1 MNKPNPHIVKKAGI
15 VYTDNQQGIIP
26 DRGGNHMN
34 ENRAGLG
41 YQDFEEVRSQHIFY
55 IDKTDFIREWWEYAD
70 KVTLITRPR
79 RFGKTLNMSMTECF
93 FSNKYKDRGD
103 LFEGLSIWEEKSP
116 DGEYQY
122 RKLQGT
128 FPVIFLSFANVK
140 ASSYEEMVFK
150 ITQVITELYNEND
163 YLLKESLLNEKEQ
176 EYYHNIKPGMDA
188 KLATDAIRS
197 MAGFMQ
203 RHYNQKAIIILDEYD
218 TPMQDAW
225 ISGYWEETVSFFS
238 GLFNSTFKTNKY
250 LERGLITGI
259 TRVANVS
266 LREPAESI
274 FTGMNNLDVITTT
287 SDKYTTAFG
296 FTEEE
301 VFTALDDAG
310 LGEQK
315 EKVKKWYDGFIFGTS
330 TDIYNPWSI
339 VSFINKKGKY
349 DTYWSNTSGNGLV
362 NQLIQKGNSDIK
374 QIMEDL
380 LQNKSFEAEIDEKIV
395 FDQLNGSADAVWSL
409 LLATGY
415 LKVLNVR
422 TLDTD
427 EEGVGAEGDVWYT
440 LTITNL
446 ETKRMFRKMVRDWFK
461 NDTEV
466 YYNEF
471 IKALLND
478 NVKKMNTFMNKVALN
493 TFSFFDSGSK
503 PSDQAE
509 PERFYHGFVLGM
521 VVNLSDAYKV
531 RSNRESGFGRYDVMI
546 EPLDKTKKAYILEFK
561 VLDSDE
567 DEETLEDTLA
577 NAHAQIEEKQYE
589 AELISSGYLPEQIR
603 KYGFAFRGK
612 ECLIG

>member
-1 MNKPNPHIVKKAGI
+1 
-15 VYTDNQQGIIP
+15 
-26 DRGGNHMN
+26 
-34 ENRAGLG
+34 
-41 YQDFEEVRSQHIFY
+41 
-55 IDKTDFIREWWEYAD
+55 
-70 KVTLITRPR
+70 
-79 RFGKTLNMSMTECF
+79 
-93 FSNKYKDRGD
+93 
-103 LFEGLSIWEEKSP
+103 
-116 DGEYQY
+116 
-122 RKLQGT
+122 
-128 FPVIFLSFANVK
+128 
-140 ASSYEEMVFK
+140 
-150 ITQVITELYNEND
+150 
-163 YLLKESLLNEKEQ
+163 
-176 EYYHNIKPGMDA
+176 MDA

>member
-1 MNKPNPHIVKKAGI
+1 
-15 VYTDNQQGIIP
+15 
-26 DRGGNHMN
+26 MN
-34 ENRAGLG
+34 ENKAGLG
-41 YQDFEEVRSQHIFY
+41 YQDFEEVRTQHIFY
-55 IDKTDFIREWWEYAD
+55 IDKTDFIREWWECAD

-79 RFGKTLNMSMTECF
+79 RFGKTLNMSMTQCF
-93 FSNKYKDRGD
+93 FSNQYAGRSD

-116 DGEYQY
+116 DGDYTY
-122 RKLQGT
+122 RRLQGT

-140 ASSYEEMVFK
+140 ASTYEEMLFK
-150 ITQVITELYNEND
+150 ISEVITDLYNKND
-163 YLLKESLLNEKEQ
+163 YLLEENLLNEREQ
-176 EYYHNIKPGMDA
+176 KYYQEIRHEMSSE
-188 KLATDAIRS
+188 LAAGAIRT

-203 RHYNQKAIIILDEYD
+203 RHYGQKVIIILDEYD
-218 TPMQDAW
+218 TPMHDAW
-225 ISGYWEETVSFFS
+225 ISGYWEKTVRFFS
-238 GLFNSTFKTNKY
+238 GLFNSTFKTNEY

-259 TRVANVS
+259 TRVA
-266 LREPAESI
+266 RESI

-287 SDKYTTAFG
+287 SHEYAASFG

-301 VFTALDDAG
+301 VFTALEDAG
-310 LGEQK
+310 LSDQK
-315 EKVKKWYDGFIFGTS
+315 EKVKKWYDGFTFGAY

-339 VSFINKKGKY
+339 ASFIKKKGKY

-362 NQLIQKGNSDIK
+362 NQLIQKGNPDIK
-374 QIMEDL
+374 QTMEDL
-380 LQNKSFEAEIDEKIV
+380 LQGKSFEAEIDEKIV
-395 FDQLNGSADAVWSL
+395 FDQLNGSTDAVWSL

-427 EEGVGAEGDVWYT
+427 EEGVGEEGDVWYT

-446 ETKRMFRKMVRDWFK
+446 EVRRMFRRMVKGWFK

-466 YYNEF
+466 QYNEF
-471 IKALLND
+471 MKALLND

-493 TFSFFDSGSK
+493 TFSAFDSGNK
-503 PSDQAE
+503 PSAQAE

-531 RSNRESGFGRYDVMI
+531 RSNRESGYGRYDVMI
-546 EPLDKTKKAYILEFK
+546 EPFDKSKKAFILEFK
-561 VLDSDE
+561 VLDPDE
-567 DEETLEDTLA
+567 DEKTLEDTLA

-589 AELISSGYLPEQIR
+589 AELISSGYAPEQIR

>member
-1 MNKPNPHIVKKAGI
+1 
-15 VYTDNQQGIIP
+15 
-26 DRGGNHMN
+26 MN

-41 YQDFEEVRSQHIFY
+41 YQDFEEVRTQHIFY
-55 IDKTDFIREWWEYAD
+55 IDKTDFSREWWEYAD
-70 KVTLITRPR
+70 KVTLITPPR

-128 FPVIFLSFANVK
+128 YPVIFLSFANVK
-140 ASSYEEMVFK
+140 AASYKEMIFK
-150 ITQVITELYNEND
+150 ITKVIADLYEKNS
-163 YLLKESLLNEKEQ
+163 YLLSKDLFSENERM
-176 EYYHNIKPGMDA
+176 YYKDIKIGMNA
-188 KLATDAIRS
+188 ELAADAIHS

-203 RHYNQKAIIILDEYD
+203 RYYGQKVIIILDEYD

-225 ISGYWEETVSFFS
+225 ISGHWEETVSFFS

-259 TRVANVS
+259 TRVA
-266 LREPAESI
+266 RESI

-287 SDKYTTAFG
+287 SNEYATAFG
-296 FTEEE
+296 FTEDE
-301 VFTALDDAG
+301 VFTSLENAG

-315 EKVKKWYDGFIFGTS
+315 EKVKKWYDGFTFGAF

-339 VSFINKKGKY
+339 VSFIKKKGKY

-362 NQLIQKGNSDIK
+362 NQLIQKGNPDIK

-380 LQNKSFEAEIDEKIV
+380 LQGKSFEAKIDEKIV

-415 LKVLNVR
+415 LKVLSVR

-446 ETKRMFRKMVRDWFK
+446 ETKRMFRKMVSDWFGG
-461 NDTEV
+461 NTEMP
-466 YYNEF
+466 YNNF
-471 IKALLND
+471 IKALLIND
-478 NVKKMNTFMNKVALN
+478 MDGMNEFMNKIALYS
-493 TFSFFDSGSK
+493 FSSFDIAK
-503 PSDQAE
+503 NASDDDA
-509 PERFYHGFVLGM
+509 PERFYHGFVLGLM
-521 VVNLSDAYKV
+521 VELAG
-531 RSNRESGFGRYDVMI
+531 RFEITSNRESGFGRYDIMLTPKNR
-546 EPLDKTKKAYILEFK
+546 EKDCAYIIEFK
-561 VLDSDE
+561 VHKPLKEKDLAQ
-567 DEETLEDTLA
+567 TVA
-577 NAHAQIEEKQYE
+577 NAHSQIDEKLYD
-589 AELISSGYLPEQIR
+589 AKLIADGFSPEQIK

>member
-1 MNKPNPHIVKKAGI
+1 
-15 VYTDNQQGIIP
+15 
-26 DRGGNHMN
+26 MN

-41 YQDFEEVRSQHIFY
+41 YQYFEEVRTNHIFY
-55 IDKTDFIREWWEYAD
+55 IDKTDFIREWWEGAN

-93 FSNKYKDRGD
+93 FSTKYAGRSD
-103 LFEGLSIWEEKSP
+103 LFEGLSIWEEQSP
-116 DGEYQY
+116 DGEYPY

-140 ASSYEEMVFK
+140 ATTYKEMLFK
-150 ITQVITELYNEND
+150 ITEVITDLYNKND
-163 YLLKESLLNEKEQ
+163 YLLEGNLLNEREQ
-176 EYYHNIKPGMDA
+176 KYFQEIGLRMNSEIAAG
-188 KLATDAIRS
+188 AIRS

-203 RHYNQKAIIILDEYD
+203 RYYNQKVIIILDEYD

-238 GLFNSTFKTNKY
+238 GLFNSTFKTNEY

-259 TRVANVS
+259 TRVAK
-266 LREPAESI
+266 ESI
-274 FTGMNNLDVITTT
+274 FTGMNNLNVITTT
-287 SDKYTTAFG
+287 SSKYAASFG
-296 FTEEE
+296 FTEKE
-301 VFTALDDAG
+301 VFTALEDAG
-310 LGEQK
+310 LGDQK
-315 EKVKKWYDGFIFGTS
+315 EKVKRWYDGFTFGTC

-339 VSFINKKGKY
+339 VSFINENGKY

-362 NQLIQKGNSDIK
+362 NQLIQKGTPDIK
-374 QIMEDL
+374 QTMEDL
-380 LQNKSFEAEIDEKIV
+380 LQGKGFDAEIDEKIV

-422 TLDTD
+422 TLDED
-427 EEGVGAEGDVWYT
+427 EEGIGEEGDVWYT
-440 LTITNL
+440 LAITNF
-446 ETKRMFRKMVRDWFK
+446 EVRRMFRKMVKGWFK

-471 IKALLND
+471 MIALLSD
-478 NVKKMNTFMNKVALN
+478 NVKKMNAFMNKVALN
-493 TFSFFDSGSK
+493 TFSSFDSGNK
-503 PSDQAE
+503 PSEQTE

-521 VVNLSDAYKV
+521 VVNLADSYKV

-546 EPLDKTKKAYILEFK
+546 EPHDKTKKAFIIEFK
-561 VLDSDE
+561 VMDPDE
-567 DEETLEDTLA
+567 DEKTLEDTVA
-577 NAHAQIEEKQYE
+577 NAHIQIEEKQY
-589 AELISSGYLPEQIR
+589 ATELTASGFSPAQIR
-603 KYGFAFRGK
+603 KYGFAFKGK

>member
-1 MNKPNPHIVKKAGI
+1 
-15 VYTDNQQGIIP
+15 
-26 DRGGNHMN
+26 MN

-41 YQDFEEVRSQHIFY
+41 YQDFEEVRTQHIFY

-93 FSNKYKDRGD
+93 FSNKYKDRSD

-116 DGEYQY
+116 DGEYKY

-128 FPVIFLSFANVK
+128 YPVIFLSFANVK
-140 ASSYEEMVFK
+140 ATSYEDMVFK

-163 YLLKESLLNEKEQ
+163 YLLKEDLLNEKEQ

-203 RHYNQKAIIILDEYD
+203 RHYNQKTVIILDEYD

-238 GLFNSTFKTNKY
+238 GMFNSTFKTNKY

-259 TRVANVS
+259 TRVAK
-266 LREPAESI
+266 ESI

-301 VFTALDDAG
+301 VFTALDNAG

-315 EKVKKWYDGFIFGTS
+315 QKVKRWYDGFIFGTR

-362 NQLIQKGNSDIK
+362 NQLIQKGNPDIK

-380 LQNKSFEAEIDEKIV
+380 LQDKSFEAKIDEKIV

-415 LKVLNVR
+415 LKVLSVK
-422 TLDTD
+422 TLDSD
-427 EEGVGAEGDVWYT
+427 EEGVGVEGDVWYT

-446 ETKRMFRKMVRDWFK
+446 ETKRMFRKMVSDWFGG
-461 NDTEV
+461 NAEMP
-466 YYNEF
+466 YNNF
-471 IKALLND
+471 IKALLIND
-478 NVKKMNTFMNKVALN
+478 MDRMNEFMNKIALYS
-493 TFSFFDSGSK
+493 FSNFDIAK
-503 PSDQAE
+503 NASDDDA
-509 PERFYHGFVLGM
+509 PERFYHGFVLGLM
-521 VVNLSDAYKV
+521 VELAG
-531 RSNRESGFGRYDVMI
+531 RFEITSNRESGFGRYDIMLTPKNR
-546 EPLDKTKKAYILEFK
+546 EKDCAYIIEFK
-561 VLDSDE
+561 VHKPSKEKDLAQ
-567 DEETLEDTLA
+567 TVA
-577 NAHAQIEEKQYE
+577 NAHSQIDEKLYD
-589 AELISSGYLPEQIR
+589 AKLIADGFSPDQIR
-603 KYGFAFRGK
+603 KYGFAFKGK

>member
-1 MNKPNPHIVKKAGI
+1 
-15 VYTDNQQGIIP
+15 
-26 DRGGNHMN
+26 MN
-34 ENRAGLG
+34 ENKAGLG
-41 YQDFEEVRSQHIFY
+41 YQNFEEVRTEHIFY
-55 IDKTDFIREWWEYAD
+55 IDKTDFIREWWENAD

-93 FSNKYKDRGD
+93 FSNRYADRGD
-103 LFEGLSIWEEKSP
+103 LFEGLAIWDEKSP
-116 DGEYQY
+116 DGEYSY

-140 ASSYEEMVFK
+140 ATTYEEMLFK
-150 ITQVITELYNEND
+150 ITKVIADLYNRND
-163 YLLKESLLNEKEQ
+163 YLLEGNLLNEREQ
-176 EYYHNIKPGMDA
+176 KYYQEIELGMNSE
-188 KLATDAIRS
+188 LAAGTIRS

-203 RHYNQKAIIILDEYD
+203 RYYNQKVIIILDEYD

-225 ISGYWEETVSFFS
+225 ISGYWEEAVVFFS
-238 GLFNSTFKTNKY
+238 GLFNSTFKTNEY

-259 TRVANVS
+259 TRIAK
-266 LREPAESI
+266 ESI

-287 SDKYTTAFG
+287 SDKYATAFG

-301 VFTALDDAG
+301 VFAALDNAG

-315 EKVKKWYDGFIFGTS
+315 QKVKRWYDGFIFGS
-330 TDIYNPWSI
+330 HADIYNPWSI

-362 NQLIQKGNSDIK
+362 NQLIQKGNPDIK

-380 LQNKSFEAEIDEKIV
+380 LQGKSFEAEIDEKIE
-395 FDQLNGSADAVWSL
+395 FDQLNGSTDAVWSL

-427 EEGVGAEGDVWYT
+427 EDGTGEEGDVWYT
-440 LTITNL
+440 LTITNH
-446 ETKRMFRKMVRDWFK
+446 ETKRMFRKMIKGWFK

-471 IKALLND
+471 VKALLKD

-493 TFSFFDSGSK
+493 TFSFFDSGNK

-521 VVNLSDAYKV
+521 IVNLSDAYKV

-546 EPLDKTKKAYILEFK
+546 EPLDKSQKAFIFEFK
-561 VLDSDE
+561 VLDPDE
-567 DEETLEDTLA
+567 DEKTLEDTLV
-577 NAHAQIEEKQYE
+577 NARAQIEEKKYE
-589 AELISSGYLPEQIR
+589 TELILSGYSPEQIR

>member
-1 MNKPNPHIVKKAGI
+1 
-15 VYTDNQQGIIP
+15 
-26 DRGGNHMN
+26 MN

-41 YQDFEEVRSQHIFY
+41 YQDFEEVRTQHIFY

-93 FSNKYKDRGD
+93 FSNKYKDRSD
-103 LFEGLSIWEEKSP
+103 LFEGLSIWEEQSP
-116 DGEYQY
+116 DGEYKY

-128 FPVIFLSFANVK
+128 YPVIFLSFANVK
-140 ASSYEEMVFK
+140 ATSYEDMVFK

-163 YLLKESLLNEKEQ
+163 YLLKEDLLNEKEQ

-203 RHYNQKAIIILDEYD
+203 RHYNQKTVIILDEYD

-238 GLFNSTFKTNKY
+238 GMFNSTFKTNKY

-259 TRVANVS
+259 TRVAK
-266 LREPAESI
+266 ESI

-301 VFTALDDAG
+301 VFTALDNAG

-315 EKVKKWYDGFIFGTS
+315 QKVKRWYDGFIFGTR

-362 NQLIQKGNSDIK
+362 NQLIQKGNPDIK
-374 QIMEDL
+374 QIMEDM
-380 LQNKSFEAEIDEKIV
+380 LQGKSFEAKIDEKIV

-415 LKVLNVR
+415 LKVLSVK
-422 TLDTD
+422 TLDSD
-427 EEGVGAEGDVWYT
+427 EEGVGVEGDVWYT

-446 ETKRMFRKMVRDWFK
+446 EIKRMFRKMVSDWFGG
-461 NDTEV
+461 NAEMP
-466 YYNEF
+466 YNNF
-471 IKALLND
+471 IKALLIND
-478 NVKKMNTFMNKVALN
+478 MDRMNEFMNKIALYS
-493 TFSFFDSGSK
+493 FSSFDIAK
-503 PSDQAE
+503 NASDDDA
-509 PERFYHGFVLGM
+509 PERFYHGFVLGLM
-521 VVNLSDAYKV
+521 VELAG
-531 RSNRESGFGRYDVMI
+531 RFEITSNRESGFGRYDIMLTPKNR
-546 EPLDKTKKAYILEFK
+546 EKDCAYIIEFK
-561 VLDSDE
+561 VHKPSKEKDLAQ
-567 DEETLEDTLA
+567 TVA
-577 NAHAQIEEKQYE
+577 NAHSQIDEKLYD
-589 AELISSGYLPEQIR
+589 AKLIADGFSPEQIR